1 MTTYARPAWI
11 FRRLLGVVYVCAF
24 SSMVVQLDG
33 LFGSDGILPARD
45 FMQAAR
51 EWTGADGLGLAR
63 FHVVPTLFWISTSDA
78 FLSAVCIMGVGGG
91 VLLAAGVAPLITTAL
106 PWIAYLSLMT
116 VGQDFLGYQWDA
128 LLLETGFFALFVAP
142 AGWLDRLRDA
152 APPMRGAVW
161 LLLWL
166 LFRLMVASGAV
177 KLSSGDPTWANLTA
191 LTFHFETQPLPTPVA
206 WYLHQAPGWL
216 LKALCASI
224 IAIELFAP
232 LFVSSEKGRRRDL
245 STGKEEL
252 VSNMLHHELVHPDRG
267 DIIKAHPERRHRA
280 LISHRAIVG
289 HWRAVM
295 PPPQIGRR

>member
-78 FLSAVCIMGVGGG
+78 FLSTVCIMGVVAG

-142 AGWLDRLRDA
+142 APLAGPAARRGAADAGRGLAAPLAVVPADGRVGRRQAFERRPHLGESHCADLPFRDA
-152 APPMRGAVW
+152 AAANPG
-161 LLLWL
+161 
-166 LFRLMVASGAV
+166 RLVPAPRAGVAAQG
-177 KLSSGDPTWANLTA
+177 
-191 LTFHFETQPLPTPVA
+191 PLR
-206 WYLHQAPGWL
+206 
-216 LKALCASI
+216 
-224 IAIELFAP
+224 E
-232 LFVSSEKGRRRDL
+232 
-245 STGKEEL
+245 
-252 VSNMLHHELVHPDRG
+252 HH
-267 DIIKAHPERRHRA
+267 RHRA
-280 LISHRAIVG
+280 VRAAPDRSD
-289 HWRAVM
+289 RA
-295 PPPQIGRR
+295 GFA